1 MRVWHS
7 HMKYIPCVLI
17 CILIKI
23 SISSNTCSVNSNTNQ
38 DYSVCCITSCLYVL
52 KSKAR
57 QTAASWYGH
66 HQTHAQNHLTRAMP
80 GNHEQLL
87 FVSNL
92 SRTSK
97 QPMSFLTVFLR
108 IPCHFDSQSPKYKKK
123 KNEKR
128 YQELSRLCEI
138 AGDFFVQ
145 EMRMYLWSIR
155 NSMYL
160 MKDLT
165 LRRPFRQERICNISR
180 THLTKTLKRTTT
192 NK

>member
-1 MRVWHS
+1 MAFS
-7 HMKYIPCVLI
+7 HEVYTLRINLYSHKNINFLKYITF
-17 CILIKI
+17 
-23 SISSNTCSVNSNTNQ
+23 TCSVNSNTNQ

-123 KNEKR
+123 KTKK
-128 YQELSRLCEI
+128 
-138 AGDFFVQ
+138 GTK
-145 EMRMYLWSIR
+145 
-155 NSMYL
+155 NSVDCAKLQAISLFRKCACICDQYATAC
-160 MKDLT
+160 T
-165 LRRPFRQERICNISR
+165 L
-180 THLTKTLKRTTT
+180 
-192 NK
+192 